1 MTDHS
6 PLNGVRADRSTDSSH
21 KDDDFSCDSCGSAS
35 VLFPLDL
42 RGEAQVVCDRC
53 RRPLATL
60 AEFRERVARV
70 ITCAERKS

>member
-6 PLNGVRADRSTDSSH
+6 SLNGARADRSADSSSNS
-21 KDDDFSCDSCGSAS
+21 DDFSCDSCGSAS

-70 ITCAERKS
+70 ITCTDRKS

>member
-6 PLNGVRADRSTDSSH
+6 PLKEERADSSADSSPNS
-21 KDDDFSCDSCGSAS
+21 DDFSCDGCGSPS

-60 AEFRERVARV
+60 AEFRERVARL
-70 ITCAERKS
+70 IICADPKS